1 MSPNL
6 SILRILNMN
15 SGLIK
20 DISLHAGLFEVGCEM
35 YSRKS
40 RGTLTWFTTLLS
52 FFFGLNS
59 FNALM
64 LLTLNGSD
72 FAVTLSLL
80 NMEMGVVNV
89 FTYFLFSLIATS
101 AFSGATFFC
110 LFKGLPADP
119 NLLERLAKV
128 ESSSS
133 LNTNMLENMQIG
145 FFKRLE
151 DNEKTNEVSLQKM
164 NMHLE
169 ESDKARELA
178 LQKMNMNLEQTG
190 KITNNALESQN
201 RILQE
206 AQKEN
211 MENAQAF
218 KKQSKE
224 FANVKKKIE
233 KIEKT
238 LTPGRTKLTCK
249 SKLESL
255 KGVKPSLATGMR
267 NIGIRNVGEFLTTDP
282 VTIAEKTNE
291 LHETVTSL
299 QGQAQLLMIPGVDAT
314 DAELL
319 TKVGVTSRKEL
330 ANQDPVQLTRAIVNS
345 INAHA
350 EGKTTKSHV
359 PTVDDVWSWIRSAR
373 H

>member
-1 MSPNL
+1 
-6 SILRILNMN
+6 
-15 SGLIK
+15 
-20 DISLHAGLFEVGCEM
+20 M
-35 YSRKS
+35 YSRKT
-40 RGTLTWFTTLLS
+40 RGTLAWFTTLLG

-64 LLTLNGSD
+64 LLTLSGSD

-80 NMEMGVVNV
+80 SLDLGTVNV
-89 FTYFLFSLIATS
+89 FSYFLSSLIATS
-101 AFSGATFFC
+101 LFLGATFFY

-119 NLLERLAKV
+119 AVLERLAKV
-128 ESSSS
+128 ESSAS
-133 LNTNMLENMQIG
+133 LSTNMLENMQIG

-151 DNEKTNEVSLQKM
+151 DNEKTAEIGLHKM
-164 NMHLE
+164 NLHLE

-190 KITNNALESQN
+190 KITNDTLENQN

-238 LTPGRTKLTCK
+238 VTPGRTKLTCK
-249 SKLESL
+249 SKLEAI
-255 KGVKPSLATGMR
+255 KGAKPSLVTRMR
-267 NIGIRNVGEFLTTDP
+267 NMGINNVGQFLATDP
-282 VTIAEKTNE
+282 ATIAEKTNE

-299 QGQAQLLMIPGVDAT
+299 QGQAQLLMIPGVDAD

-330 ANQDPVQLTRAIVNS
+330 ANQDPVHLTRAIVHS
-345 INAHA
+345 VNAQA
-350 EGKTTKSHV
+350 EVKMSPSHV

-373 H
+373 Q

>member
-1 MSPNL
+1 MVKVS
-6 SILRILNMN
+6 
-15 SGLIK
+15 
-20 DISLHAGLFEVGCEM
+20 
-35 YSRKS
+35 SRKTQ
-40 RGTLTWFTTLLS
+40 GTLTWFTTLLS

-59 FNALM
+59 FNSLM

-72 FAVTLSLL
+72 FAVKLVVF
-80 NMEMGVVNV
+80 NMELGMANV

-101 AFSGATFFC
+101 TFLGATFFYF
-110 LFKGLPADP
+110 FKGLPADP
-119 NLLERLAKV
+119 NMLERLAKV

-151 DNEKTNEVSLQKM
+151 DNEKTT
-164 NMHLE
+164 
-169 ESDKARELA
+169 ELG
-178 LQKMNMNLEQTG
+178 LQKMNMNLEESDKTRELALQRMNMSLEQTG
-190 KITNNALESQN
+190 KLTNDALENQN
-201 RILQE
+201 RTLQE
-206 AQKEN
+206 AQREN
-211 MENAQAF
+211 QENVQAF

-249 SKLESL
+249 SKLEAI
-255 KGVKPSLATGMR
+255 KGAKPSLVTGMR
-267 NIGIRNVGEFLTTDP
+267 NMGINNVGQFLATDP
-282 VTIAEKTNE
+282 ATIAEKTNE

-299 QGQAQLLMIPGVDAT
+299 QGQAQLLMIPGVDAD

-330 ANQDPVQLTRAIVNS
+330 ANQDPVHLTRAIVHNV
-345 INAHA
+345 NAQT
-350 EGKTTKSHV
+350 ERKMPSSRV

-373 H
+373 Q

>member
-1 MSPNL
+1 M
-6 SILRILNMN
+6 
-15 SGLIK
+15 
-20 DISLHAGLFEVGCEM
+20 H
-35 YSRKS
+35 SRKTQ
-40 RGTLTWFTTLLS
+40 GTLAWFTTLLG

-72 FAVTLSLL
+72 FAVTLSFLGL
-80 NMEMGVVNV
+80 NLGTVEV
-89 FTYFLFSLIATS
+89 FSYFLASLIATS
-101 AFSGATFFC
+101 LFLGATFFY

-119 NLLERLAKV
+119 NMLERLAKV
-128 ESSSS
+128 ESSAS

-151 DNEKTNEVSLQKM
+151 DNEKTAEIGLQKM

-169 ESDKARELA
+169 ESDKAREVA
-178 LQKMNMNLEQTG
+178 LQKMNTNLEQAG
-190 KITNNALESQN
+190 KITNETLESQN

-206 AQKEN
+206 SQKEN
-211 MENAQAF
+211 LENAQVF

-224 FANVKKKIE
+224 FGNVKKKIE

-249 SKLESL
+249 SKLESI
-255 KGVKPSLATGMR
+255 KGVKPSLVHGMR
-267 NIGIRNVGEFLTTDP
+267 NMGINNVGQFLTTDP
-282 VTIAEKTNE
+282 AAIAEKTNE
-291 LHETVTSL
+291 LHETVTNL
-299 QGQAQLLMIPGVDAT
+299 QGQAQLLMIPGVDAN

-330 ANQDPVQLTRAIVNS
+330 ADQDPVQLTRAVVNVA
-345 INAHA
+345 NASFGT
-350 EGKTTKSHV
+350 GKLATASRI
-359 PTVDDVWSWIRSAR
+359 PTVDEVWSWIRSAKQ
-373 H
+373 